1 MEMLRRKIEEK
12 RSPVG
17 VVGLGYVGLP
27 LAVEFAKVGFKVTGI
42 DRSKKKAATINAGKS
57 DVEDV
62 AGSTVAAL
70 VTAKNLTAT
79 TSYAAIQNLDVVV
92 ICVPTP
98 LSKTKDPDVSFILS
112 AVKGIKKHLHT
123 GQLIILESTT
133 YPGTTEELILP
144 ILEETGLNVGQDF
157 FLAFSPERIDPG
169 NKTYGV
175 RNTPKVVG
183 GITKKCTQM
192 AKLFYKQTIMEVIDV
207 SSTQSAEV
215 VKLLENTF
223 RSVNIGLVNEVALM
237 CDRLGIDVWEVIDAA
252 ATKPFGY
259 MPFYPGPGLGGH
271 CIPIDPHYFSWKLR
285 TLNYRARFIEL
296 AGDINAN
303 MPTYVIKKVNDAL
316 NRDRKSING
325 SKILILG
332 GASKRDISDVRES
345 PALDVIKLLEE
356 QGAQVQYNDPH
367 VSKTSLEQ
375 SPMSSMSLTD
385 KLLKEMDC
393 VVIITDHRDYD
404 YQWIADNAKRIVDT
418 RNATKGVLGNKDKI
432 IKL

>member
-1 MEMLRRKIEEK
+1 MDKLRPKIEK
-12 RSPVG
+12 KQALVG

-42 DRSKKKAATINAGKS
+42 DRSRKKASTINAGKS

-62 AGSTVAAL
+62 ADSTVAAL
-70 VTAKNLTAT
+70 VTAKKLSAT
-79 TSYAAIQNLDVVV
+79 TSYGAIQNLDVVV

-98 LSKTKDPDVSFILS
+98 LSKTKDPDVSFILA
-112 AVKGIKKHLHT
+112 AVNGIKKHLHA

-144 ILEETGLNVGQDF
+144 ILEETGLKVGQDF
-157 FLAFSPERIDPG
+157 FLSFSPERIDPG

-175 RNTPKVVG
+175 KNTPKVVG
-183 GITKKCTQM
+183 GITGKCTQM
-192 AKLFYKQTIMEVIDV
+192 AKLFYEQTIMEVIAV

-252 ATKPFGY
+252 ASKPFGY

-271 CIPIDPHYFSWKLR
+271 CIPIDPHYLSWKLR

-296 AGDINAN
+296 AGDINAS
-303 MPTYVIKKVNDAL
+303 MPTYVVGKVNDAL
-316 NRDRKSING
+316 NRHRKSIRG

-332 GASKRDISDVRES
+332 VAYKRDISDLRES
-345 PALDVIKLLEE
+345 PALDVIELLQK
-356 QGAQVQYNDPH
+356 QGAQIQYNDPH
-367 VSKTSLEQ
+367 VAKISQEHGALTSV
-375 SPMSSMSLTD
+375 PLTAE
-385 KLLKEMDC
+385 LLKEMDC
-393 VVIITDHRDYD
+393 VVIITDHSDYD
-404 YQWIADNAKRIVDT
+404 YQWIAENATSIVDS
-418 RNATKGVLGNKDKI
+418 RNATRGVLESKDKI